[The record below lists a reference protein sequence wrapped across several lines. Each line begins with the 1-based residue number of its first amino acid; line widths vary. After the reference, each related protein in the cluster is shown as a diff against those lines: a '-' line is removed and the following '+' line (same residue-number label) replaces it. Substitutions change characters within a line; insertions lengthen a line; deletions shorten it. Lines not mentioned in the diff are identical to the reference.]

1 MALWVGILV
10 GVVFA
15 WLAIKK
21 GLYETWALVFNIV
34 ISIYLAIFLRPTIVD
49 IAPAA
54 GDTAY
59 SNAATV
65 LAIAIAAFLVLHG
78 ISYTFLTGHFK
89 VPFPKIL
96 DIPAAGFLGFFA
108 GFLLAS
114 FVSLL
119 ISITPI
125 SENTFV
131 KGIGLV
137 GQFEQ
142 TNKPVICWWGNL
154 VNSVVARQDNKVTC
168 EQAINELLKSIES
181 KATDKQDEPAKP
193 TEPND
198 TKTIITEEE
207 RLGPPPEPDIED
219 F

>member
-10 GVVFA
+10 GVAFA

-34 ISIYLAIFLRPTIVD
+34 ISIYLAIFLRPAIVD

-96 DIPAAGFLGFFA
+96 DTPGAGFLGFFA
-108 GFLLAS
+108 GLLVAS

-137 GQFEQ
+137 GQSEQ

-154 VNSVVARQDNKVTC
+154 VNSVVASQDNKLTC
-168 EQAINELLKSIES
+168 EQAINELLKSAES
-181 KATDKQDEPAKP
+181 KARDEQPKLDEPV
-193 TEPND
+193 EPND
-198 TKTIITEEE
+198 VETIITEEE
-207 RLGPPPEPDIED
+207 PLGPPPEPDIED